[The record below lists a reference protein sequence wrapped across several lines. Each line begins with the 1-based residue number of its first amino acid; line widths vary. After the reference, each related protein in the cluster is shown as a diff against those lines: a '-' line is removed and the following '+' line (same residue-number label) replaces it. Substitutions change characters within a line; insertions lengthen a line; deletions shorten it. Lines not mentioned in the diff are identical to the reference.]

1 MTTTSTPNRPQQP
14 DLITRYN
21 LQAKLA
27 EEKAKE
33 RSEALEEG
41 SRRQPGEKAWSGN
54 KEVRQKTLAER
65 RDEMIL
71 AARKKMEAKIA
82 AEKAAQQ
89 GL

>member
-1 MTTTSTPNRPQQP
+1 
-14 DLITRYN
+14 
-21 LQAKLA
+21 
-27 EEKAKE
+27 
-33 RSEALEEG
+33 LEEG

-89 GL
+89 GI